1 LDDETWRLGAMC
13 KNLGRVRIWGQRTK
27 VKVTGTKNEK
37 KLLSIIQLTMH
48 SKAFTVGRTQQAATD
63 DAIAWPPRGDAL
75 RRWENQRMLSSSR

>member
-37 KLLSIIQLTMH
+37 KNCWVSSNWQCI
-48 SKAFTVGRTQQAATD
+48 V
-63 DAIAWPPRGDAL
+63 
-75 RRWENQRMLSSSR
+75 RRSP